1 MARIR
6 TVKPE
11 FFRHEGLQDLE
22 IAHPG
27 QYPMMVFEGLWGHC
41 DKAGRFEWKPRT
53 LKLDILPFLPFDMAD
68 TLEILAAAGFVRRYT
83 VGGKEYGQIDTF
95 TEHQRLGGK
104 EAQEPSR
111 FPAPDSSTDQSLT
124 EQMATGKQRGS
135 NGEAT
140 GKQLGLQEGKGRER
154 KGKEEKACAS
164 SDDDAPTR
172 SEPIPF
178 QHIADA
184 FNRTMGR
191 LPKVREITTKRKT
204 LIRSAWQA
212 SPQRRTKDF
221 WDAYFEEC
229 ADDPFLSGV
238 GPYRN
243 GHENWRPDFDYLLRA
258 EVVTRVFEK
267 AMHRM
272 ERPE

>member
-1 MARIR
+1 
-6 TVKPE
+6 
-11 FFRHEGLQDLE
+11 
-22 IAHPG
+22 
-27 QYPMMVFEGLWGHC
+27 
-41 DKAGRFEWKPRT
+41 
-53 LKLDILPFLPFDMAD
+53 
-68 TLEILAAAGFVRRYT
+68 
-83 VGGKEYGQIDTF
+83 
-95 TEHQRLGGK
+95 
-104 EAQEPSR
+104 
-111 FPAPDSSTDQSLT
+111 
-124 EQMATGKQRGS
+124 
-135 NGEAT
+135 
-140 GKQLGLQEGKGRER
+140 
-154 KGKEEKACAS
+154 
-164 SDDDAPTR
+164 
-172 SEPIPF
+172 
-178 QHIADA
+178 
-184 FNRTMGR
+184 MGR

-272 ERPE
+272 ERQQ